1 MPDLNNI
8 KIFGQTVVLNMGL
21 ISSFGYI
28 DYVPP
33 PGSYNPTLIVD
44 AMRLLVEQFENKD
57 DLHNFF
63 QILLN
68 PQQEIEAVL
77 GQMLRLKSILLG
89 AADRLDIAGAIVGEP
104 RLFRTDDE
112 YRAAIYI
119 RIFLNKSSGEP
130 PAIIAAIRA
139 ATGASR
145 IFYNER
151 YPFGIDLCFTS
162 TYELSK
168 NLQILIEGISMG
180 GVFII
185 LGMSND
191 NSLDSIAFPEGGFP
205 DVANTG
211 AAAEEGFPDPGDG
224 AAMEVWDFS
233 E

>member
-1 MPDLNNI
+1 MPDLSNI
-8 KIFGQTVVLNMGL
+8 KIFGQTAVLNMGL
-21 ISSFGYI
+21 ISSFGYF
-28 DYVPP
+28 DYIPP
-33 PGSYNPTLIVD
+33 PDPYDPTLIVD

-57 DLHNFF
+57 DLHDFF

-68 PQQEIEAVL
+68 PQQEIENTL

-89 AADRLDIAGAIVGEP
+89 AADRLDIIGAIVGEP

-130 PAIIAAIRA
+130 PAVIAALRA

-151 YPFGIDLCFTS
+151 QPFAIDLCFT
-162 TYELSK
+162 TPYELSE
-168 NLQILIEGISMG
+168 NLQVLIEGISMA

-191 NSLDSIAFPEGGFP
+191 NSLDSISISEGGFP

-211 AAAEEGFPDPGDG
+211 AAAEEGFPDLGDG
-224 AAMEVWDFS
+224 AAMEVWSFS